1 MNQGEWIGWFA
12 EERGEE
18 EGECSGVV
26 EWWPSSLRA
35 VESSCEDPEQGSWSV
50 RV

>member
-1 MNQGEWIGWFA
+1 MKLGEWIGWFVGG
-12 EERGEE
+12 RGEE
-18 EGECSGVV
+18 EGECSGAV

-35 VESSCEDPEQGSWSV
+35 VGLSCEDPEQGSWSV